1 MPSLAGRTCL
11 VTGAARGIGAAIA
24 GAFVAEGAR
33 VILTDIDMPLLE
45 ETAARLR
52 QPFRRL
58 DVARE
63 ADWAALDIA
72 APDVVVN
79 NAGIT
84 GFDPPA
90 PQDPETCGL
99 ETWRRVMAVNLDGC
113 FLGCRWALAAMGPRG
128 TGAIVNIAS
137 RSGMVGIPGAVAY
150 AASKAGVRNLT
161 KSVALHAAGRGWT
174 IRCNAVSPAAVLTPM
189 WEPMLGA
196 GAGREER
203 MAGFVADVPLRR
215 FGRAEEVAAAAVWLA
230 SDAAAYVTGTEI
242 VVDGG
247 LLAGSAAA
255 PAQATD

>member
-1 MPSLAGRTCL
+1 MTALDGKTAL

-24 GAFVAEGAR
+24 EAFLRDGAR
-33 VILTDIDMPLLE
+33 VILTDIDLPLLE
-45 ETAARLR
+45 ERAARLG

-58 DVARE
+58 DVTRE
-63 ADWAALDIA
+63 ADWAALELTPDI
-72 APDVVVN
+72 VVN

-84 GFDPPA
+84 GFDA
-90 PQDPETCGL
+90 DDPQDPETCGL
-99 ETWRRVMAVNLDGC
+99 DTWRRVMAVNLEGC
-113 FLGCRWALAAMGPRG
+113 FLGCRWALRAMGPRG

-174 IRCNAVSPAAVLTPM
+174 IRCNAISPAAVLTPM

-230 SDAAAYVTGTEI
+230 SDATAYVTGTEI

-247 LLAGSAAA
+247 LLAGSAAT
-255 PAQATD
+255 PAQAPD